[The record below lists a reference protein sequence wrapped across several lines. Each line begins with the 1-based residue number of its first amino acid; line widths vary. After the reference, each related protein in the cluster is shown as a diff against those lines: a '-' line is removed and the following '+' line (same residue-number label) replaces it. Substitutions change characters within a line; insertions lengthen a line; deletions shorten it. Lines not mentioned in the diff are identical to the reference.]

1 MHLLVFTV
9 CLSKHSS
16 HRGSTELFYTKNEKS
31 MGLIFSK
38 TKNCDM
44 AITSLDQRNH
54 NELGWYSLFHSL
66 KYTHSHLLD
75 AEVYCDGFITSD
87 ASNALLS
94 IVLLA

>member
-1 MHLLVFTV
+1 
-9 CLSKHSS
+9 
-16 HRGSTELFYTKNEKS
+16 
-31 MGLIFSK
+31 
-38 TKNCDM
+38 M

-54 NELGWYSLFHSL
+54 NELGWYSLFHSS